1 MIKQSLATTIRE
13 EIRGRITEGLW
24 VEKIPSEPDLVKLF
38 EASRETVRKALG
50 MLEAEGLIYR
60 MHGKGTF
67 VEEPLSFNPLS
78 GALSI
83 TEELA
88 RTRHPVRN
96 TVLETGWIS
105 PDQLSSPFLRGF
117 FENARSVFL
126 VKRLRLVKEAVLA
139 LETSC
144 FRDESFPGIEG
155 ADFSGS
161 LHALMTDR
169 YGLAPDR
176 VRNRFHALDFR
187 IKEER
192 EAARILQSRQ
202 AIRVERALVHKRQVY
217 YAVSFTLRTDL
228 YPLEFIQ
235 LPGRSGEGVV

>member
-1 MIKQSLATTIRE
+1 MIRKTLAVTIRE
-13 EIRGRITEGLW
+13 EIRTRIVEGVW
-24 VEKIPSEPDLVKLF
+24 AEKIPSEPDLVKLF

-78 GALSI
+78 GTLSI

-88 RTRHPVRN
+88 RTRHPVHN
-96 TVLETGWIS
+96 QVLEAGWIAPARIPS
-105 PDQLSSPFLRGF
+105 TFLQSFFQDAPRVFQL
-117 FENARSVFL
+117 
-126 VKRLRLVKEAVLA
+126 KRLRLLRTEVLA
-139 LETSC
+139 VETSY
-144 FRDESFPGIEG
+144 FREASFPGLEG
-155 ADFSGS
+155 SDFTGS
-161 LHALMTDR
+161 IHGLMTGR

-192 EAARILQSRQ
+192 EAAKALQSRQ
-202 AIRVERALVHKRQVY
+202 AIRVERALVLKREVY

-235 LPGRSGEGVV
+235 LPGRSGEGVL

>member
-1 MIKQSLATTIRE
+1 MIRKTLAASIRDDL
-13 EIRGRITEGLW
+13 RARIAEGAWEDRL
-24 VEKIPSEPDLVKLF
+24 PSEPELVRRF

-67 VEEPLSFNPLS
+67 VEAPMSFNPLS
-78 GALSI
+78 GTLSI

-88 RTRHPVRN
+88 RNRHPVRN
-96 TVLETGWIS
+96 TVLEAGWIA
-105 PDQLSSPFLRGF
+105 PERISSTFLRGF
-117 FENARSVFL
+117 FEGAPRVYQAR
-126 VKRLRLVKEAVLA
+126 RLRLVRSEVLA
-139 LETSC
+139 VETSY
-144 FRDESFPGIEG
+144 FREADFPGIDAE
-155 ADFSGS
+155 DLTGS
-161 LHALMTDR
+161 LHALMNGR

-192 EAARILQSRQ
+192 EAARALGSRQ
-202 AIRVERALVHKRQVY
+202 AIRVERALVLKREVY

-228 YPLEFIQ
+228 HPLEFIQ
-235 LPGRSGEGVV
+235 LPGRTGEGVL